1 MATEMKNAFN
11 GLISKL
17 DTTNERI
24 KEGWDLAQVV
34 ECQPSKHKA
43 LNPNLSTGEKKE

>member
-1 MATEMKNAFN
+1 MEMIERKDMATEMKNAFN

-24 KEGWDLAQVV
+24 KEG
-34 ECQPSKHKA
+34 
-43 LNPNLSTGEKKE
+43 